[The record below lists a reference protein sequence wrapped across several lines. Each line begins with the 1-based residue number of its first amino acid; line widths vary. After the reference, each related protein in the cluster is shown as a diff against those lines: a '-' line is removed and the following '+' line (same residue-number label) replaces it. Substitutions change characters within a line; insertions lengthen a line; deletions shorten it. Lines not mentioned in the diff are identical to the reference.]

1 MSVALDAHPQGPWA
15 QTTAGKKT
23 KTLDRRNFAKIF
35 MSYSSFVLSPS
46 PSPARSCLC
55 RASRAL
61 SSKIAVAVTSKI
73 AEAFCHFTSVMD
85 MTFRGCATSRKPA
98 FYA

>member
-35 MSYSSFVLSPS
+35 MSYSSFVLVLKVS
-46 PSPARSCLC
+46 
-55 RASRAL
+55 
-61 SSKIAVAVTSKI
+61 
-73 AEAFCHFTSVMD
+73 
-85 MTFRGCATSRKPA
+85 
-98 FYA
+98 